1 MIFNPL
7 KWGIKMRSMDEILKD
22 GNEKELNEM
31 KAWLFREEFRL
42 SVIREELDDLR
53 KKLENEKKFHET
65 EMRNQ
70 QHKLKVEKGRLE
82 QENRLLEQK
91 MKILQK
97 GFEDLDQDRRILQ
110 AEKDKFNSQRGAY
123 REHTHSSPH
132 TEVAEMLF
140 SGVNSFLTLKK
151 RYKDLMK
158 MFHPDNVTG
167 DHEMVQIITREYEEL
182 KKAYEMG
189 SKAR

>member
-1 MIFNPL
+1 
-7 KWGIKMRSMDEILKD
+7 MRNIDEILKD
-22 GNEKELNEM
+22 GNEKELGEL

-42 SVIREELDDLR
+42 SMIREELDELK

-65 EMRNQ
+65 EMKSQ

-97 GFEDLDQDRRILQ
+97 GFEDLDQDRRTLQ
-110 AEKDKFNSQRGAY
+110 MEKDKLNSQRGSY
-123 REHTHSSPH
+123 QRHSYSSPH
-132 TEVAEMLF
+132 SEVAEMLF

-167 DHEMVQIITREYEEL
+167 DHEMVQIITKEYEEL

-189 SKAR
+189 SRAR

>member
-1 MIFNPL
+1 
-7 KWGIKMRSMDEILKD
+7 MRSMDEILKD
-22 GNEKELNEM
+22 GKEKELNEM

-42 SVIREELDDLR
+42 SMIREELDELR
-53 KKLENEKKFHET
+53 KKLDNEKKFHET
-65 EMRNQ
+65 EMKSQ
-70 QHKLKVEKGRLE
+70 QHKLNVEKGRLE

-91 MKILQK
+91 MRILQK
-97 GFEDLDQDRRILQ
+97 GFEDLDLDRRSLQ
-110 AEKDKFNSQRGAY
+110 MEKDKFNSQRGSY
-123 REHTHSSPH
+123 HERRTYSSPH
-132 TEVAEMLF
+132 SEVAEMLF

-189 SKAR
+189 SRAR

>member
-1 MIFNPL
+1 
-7 KWGIKMRSMDEILKD
+7 MRNMDEILKD
-22 GNEKELNEM
+22 GNEKELSEM

-42 SVIREELDDLR
+42 SMIREELDELR
-53 KKLENEKKFHET
+53 KKMDHERKFHET
-65 EMRNQ
+65 EMRSL

-97 GFEDLDQDRRILQ
+97 GFEDLNEDRRALQ
-110 AEKDKFNSQRGAY
+110 REKDRLNSQRGAY
-123 REHTHSSPH
+123 RERQAYSSHSD
-132 TEVAEMLF
+132 VAEMLF
-140 SGVNSFLTLKK
+140 SGVNSYLTLKK

-167 DHEMVQIITREYEEL
+167 DHEMVQIITKEYEEL

-189 SKAR
+189 SRAK